1 MEDLTGKIAVVTG
14 AAGGIGNA
22 LAHRFAARGMKVVLA
37 DIGEAALAQAE
48 QTLRADGAEV
58 IGVVTDVSDAE
69 SVEALARTTI
79 EHFGAVHVVC
89 NNAGV
94 GGADGSPAWVLPLT
108 EWEWVLGVNFYGVLH
123 GMRSFL
129 PLMLEAGEG
138 HMVNT
143 ASFAGLRPTPTLAP
157 YAASKHAVVALTETA
172 FHELRAMKSAVGI
185 SVICPAP
192 VATNIADSYRNRPE
206 RFGGGAVP
214 EGDQK
219 EFVDF
224 LRAVL
229 AQGLPPDEVAGHV
242 LDAITENRF
251 WILTHEDTRRVV
263 LERAAIIA
271 EGRDPIPGM

>member
-1 MEDLTGKIAVVTG
+1 MDDLIGRVAVVTG
-14 AAGGIGNA
+14 AASGIGNA
-22 LAHRFAARGMKVVLA
+22 LARRFAAQGMKVVLA
-37 DIGEAALAQAE
+37 DIGEAALAEAE
-48 QTLRADGAEV
+48 HALREGGADALA
-58 IGVVTDVSDAE
+58 VVTDVSDAG
-69 SVEALARTTI
+69 SVDALAQKTI

-94 GGADGSPAWVLPLT
+94 GGADGSPAWQLPLS

-129 PLMLEAGEG
+129 PMMVEAREG

-172 FHELRAMKSAVGI
+172 FHELRAMQSPVGI
-185 SVICPAP
+185 SVLCPAP

-214 EGDQK
+214 DK
-219 EFVDF
+219 EQQELVDF

-229 AQGLPPDEVAGHV
+229 AQGLRPEEVAAHV
-242 LDAITENRF
+242 LDGIRENRF
-251 WILTHEDTRRVV
+251 WILTHEETRRVV
-263 LERAAIIA
+263 RERAEIIA
-271 EGRDPIPGM
+271 AGRDPVPGM

>member
-1 MEDLTGKIAVVTG
+1 MQDLSGKVAVVTG
-14 AAGGIGNA
+14 AASGIGNA
-22 LAHRFAARGMKVVLA
+22 LARRFAAEGMKVVLA
-37 DIGEAALAQAE
+37 DVEAVALAEAE
-48 QTLRADGAEV
+48 HALRESGADAL
-58 IGVVTDVSDAE
+58 GVVTDVSDAE
-69 SVEALARTTI
+69 SVGTLARRAF

-94 GGADGSPAWVLPLT
+94 GGADSSPAWAIPIA
-108 EWEWVLGVNFYGVLH
+108 EWEWVLGVNFFGVLN

-129 PLMLEAGEG
+129 PRLIEAGEG

-172 FHELRAMKSAVGI
+172 FHELRAMGSPVGM
-185 SVICPAP
+185 SVLCPAP
-192 VATNIADSYRNRPE
+192 VATNIADSYRNRPD

-214 EGDQK
+214 EGEQK

-229 AQGLPPDEVAGHV
+229 AQGIAPDEVAGHV
-242 LDAITENRF
+242 LDAVRANRF
-251 WILTHEDTRRVV
+251 WILTHDDTRRVV
-263 LERAAIIA
+263 RERAEIIA
-271 EGRDPIPGM
+271 EGREPVPGM

>member
-1 MEDLTGKIAVVTG
+1 MDDFSGRVAVVTG

-22 LAHRFAARGMKVVLA
+22 LARQFAERGMKVVMA
-37 DIGEAALAQAE
+37 DIGEESLGEAE
-48 QTLRADGAEV
+48 QALRSGGAEV
-58 IGVVTDVSDAE
+58 LGVVTDVSDAE
-69 SVEALARTTI
+69 SVESLARRAV
-79 EHFGAVHVVC
+79 ERFGGVHIVC

-94 GGADGSPAWVLPLT
+94 GGADGSPAWSLPLT

-129 PLMLEAGEG
+129 PMMVEAGVG

-172 FHELRAMKSAVGI
+172 FHELRAMQSPVGI
-185 SVICPAP
+185 SVLCPAP

-214 EGDQK
+214 DADQQ

-229 AQGLPPDEVAGHV
+229 AQGLPPDFVADCV
-242 LDAITENRF
+242 LEAIVENRF
-251 WILTHEDTRRVV
+251 WILTHDDTRRVV
-263 LERAAIIA
+263 IERAAIIA
-271 EGRDPIPGM
+271 EGRDPVPGM